1 MVTNFLKVHV
11 PMAVLLLSSEAVAFI
26 HGGVGPAKFHL
37 CSPTAWNA
45 VETYHGHSRVVHED
59 SFPDLSPSHVK
70 PLRGFAEKCAIG
82 LFLISL
88 IDDAAAVLVRPSN
101 SLFCLD
107 NTFFQSLS
115 CQIMILKAIAAPPND
130 RFLFIQAVF
139 CAACTNDRTMEFTKP
154 ICSAL
159 PLEPS
164 EVSIDP
170 LVAEFKHNYASH

>member
-1 MVTNFLKVHV
+1 MQSRPTMAIRVSSTKVRNIFYFH
-11 PMAVLLLSSEAVAFI
+11 SYIRDKSRVAFAL
-26 HGGVGPAKFHL
+26 P
-37 CSPTAWNA
+37 
-45 VETYHGHSRVVHED
+45 D

-154 ICSAL
+154 VCSAL

>member
-45 VETYHGHSRVVHED
+45 VETYHGHSRVVHEGEEYFLFHSYIRDKSRVAFALPD

-88 IDDAAAVLVRPSN
+88 IDDN
-101 SLFCLD
+101 F
-107 NTFFQSLS
+107 
-115 CQIMILKAIAAPPND
+115 
-130 RFLFIQAVF
+130 
-139 CAACTNDRTMEFTKP
+139 
-154 ICSAL
+154 
-159 PLEPS
+159 
-164 EVSIDP
+164 
-170 LVAEFKHNYASH
+170 